1 MAALAHSLVDMPD
14 ELKTSWE
21 NFRNYDAPFA
31 TKVRMAIANNLKKA
45 RTRQNCC
52 GNLGQPG
59 C

>member
-1 MAALAHSLVDMPD
+1 MRD
-14 ELKTSWE
+14 EMKASWE

-31 TKVRMAIANNLKKA
+31 TKVRMAILNNLKKA

-52 GNLGQPG
+52 GNPGQPG

>member
-1 MAALAHSLVDMPD
+1 MSEPSMRQ
-14 ELKTSWE
+14 SWE

-31 TKVRMAIANNLKKA
+31 TKVRLVLANNLKKA
-45 RTRQNCC
+45 RTRSSCC

>member
-1 MAALAHSLVDMPD
+1 MRD
-14 ELKTSWE
+14 ELKDSWE

-31 TKVRMAIANNLKKA
+31 TKVRMAIANNVKKV